1 MHTLMFTMRYANV
14 CSRLPCAPFA
24 PSLSRPATYL
34 MCGVRT
40 IMDSTGRNFPTL
52 HLFLFGRGSVPPSP
66 AAASMY
72 LFDFSR
78 SPPHC
83 CHKLSHVITSSKQ
96 DKGRR
101 RGWHVVF
108 LIVQHRHKYFS
119 LRHTYTHRGGQ
130 VAGGISDRSIDPREV
145 LNDLWSS
152 DDGIGWA
159 QLSSQ
164 PWRGFYAGALV
175 YATLP
180 SYPLGAR
187 VKTL

>member
-1 MHTLMFTMRYANV
+1 MGTGEGRML
-14 CSRLPCAPFA
+14 S
-24 PSLSRPATYL
+24 SLLY
-34 MCGVRT
+34 
-40 IMDSTGRNFPTL
+40 ST
-52 HLFLFGRGSVPPSP
+52 V
-66 AAASMY
+66 
-72 LFDFSR
+72 
-78 SPPHC
+78 
-83 CHKLSHVITSSKQ
+83 
-96 DKGRR
+96 
-101 RGWHVVF
+101 
-108 LIVQHRHKYFS
+108 HKYFS
-119 LRHTYTHRGGQ
+119 HFSLSNAHTRTLRGGQ